1 MRSEMKKEREEEE
14 EEGGGGRGEEK
25 EKRKEK
31 WEREKKKLGKRIR
44 FRREANDHGSINV
57 ITVLGKRGCSSVC
70 RKEFSPRFNVHFAW
84 N

>member
-1 MRSEMKKEREEEE
+1 MFRDEKRTRRRKRKKKKEEEEKRKKKER
-14 EEGGGGRGEEK
+14 K
-25 EKRKEK
+25 N
-31 WEREKKKLGKRIR
+31 EREKKKLGKRIR

>member
-1 MRSEMKKEREEEE
+1 MRERKKE
-14 EEGGGGRGEEK
+14 
-25 EKRKEK
+25 
-31 WEREKKKLGKRIR
+31 LGKRIR